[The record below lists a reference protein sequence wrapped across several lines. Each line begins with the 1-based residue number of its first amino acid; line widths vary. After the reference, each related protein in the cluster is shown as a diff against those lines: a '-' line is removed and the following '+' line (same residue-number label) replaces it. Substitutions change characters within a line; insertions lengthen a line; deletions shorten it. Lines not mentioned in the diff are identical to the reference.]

1 MEDKVVHIIDGK
13 NDYYF
18 DSRSLHDIVFIKA
31 CGNYIDINLTS
42 TQYEGIRI
50 QIGQFWKELEKLD
63 IPHDLVR
70 IDRSTIINLKRVVF
84 VNQKKGT
91 ITLRTGKNN
100 EPIKIANTAFAGLKE
115 KVAQMMKDSPY
126 KGVQFVNRHEYD
138 NHQSEGT
145 PHEGHVA
152 VDLGLP
158 SGTLW
163 ASEDMSVA
171 DADFALYALPLY
183 DSPLAVLRSESKNDD
198 YTLEEDRA
206 RLEWGG
212 SWETPTARQ
221 WQELLTNCKATWEVN
236 PNGNIICVLTGKNGN
251 HITLSSVS
259 PHRGLCTYWTSTEEI
274 KEQNKLD
281 EEETPKFFS
290 VEINEPYDDEPWY
303 HFIMDLNRPECNLH
317 AVVSK
322 DSINY

>member
-1 MEDKVVHIIDGK
+1 MEDKVLHIVDGK
-13 NDYYF
+13 FDYYF
-18 DSRSLHDIVFIKA
+18 DSRSLHDLVFIKA
-31 CGNYIDINLTS
+31 SGNYIDVTLTK
-42 TQYEGIRI
+42 TQYQSLRI
-50 QIGQFWKELEKLD
+50 QIGQFWNQLDKLN

-70 IDRSTIINLKRVVF
+70 IDRSTIINLKRVEF
-84 VNQKKGT
+84 VNP
-91 ITLRTGKNN
+91 KNGSVTRRSGSDN
-100 EPIKIANTAFAGLKE
+100 VQIKIANTAFGGLKE

-126 KGVQFVNRHEYD
+126 RGVQFVNRHEYD
-138 NHQSEGT
+138 NHQSEGIV
-145 PHEGHVA
+145 HEGHVA

-171 DADFALYALPLY
+171 DADFTLYALPLY
-183 DSPLAVLRSESKNDD
+183 DSPLAVLESESKNDN
-198 YTLEEDRA
+198 YALEEDRA
-206 RLEWGG
+206 RFEWGG

-221 WQELLTNCKATWEVN
+221 WQELLTNCKTTWEVN
-236 PNGNIICVLTGKNGN
+236 PNGNIVCVLTAKNGN

-290 VEINEPYDDEPWY
+290 VEINEAYEDEPWY
-303 HFIMDLNRPECNLH
+303 HFILDLNRPECNLH
-317 AVVSK
+317 AVISK
-322 DSINY
+322 DSITK